1 MLGKLVD
8 GNLIR
13 PSQNEFK
20 KIIIT
25 NPSIESL
32 KYNLGYKDLIVDE
45 QPEYDM
51 ETHYLEAVYEETE
64 DTIINHWEVKEVV
77 LDENQLE
84 SEI

>member
-32 KYNLGYKDLIVDE
+32 KYNLGYKDLIVDVN
-45 QPEYDM
+45 PAYDE
-51 ETHYLEAVYEETE
+51 ETQYLEAVYEETE
-64 DTIINHWEVKEVV
+64 DTIIVHWEVKEVV

>member
-13 PSQNEFK
+13 PSENERK

-32 KYNLGYKDLIVDE
+32 KYNLGYKDLIVDVN
-45 QPEYDM
+45 PSYDE
-51 ETHYLEAVYEETE
+51 ETQYLEAVYEETE
-64 DTIINHWEVKEVV
+64 DTIYVHWEVKEVI